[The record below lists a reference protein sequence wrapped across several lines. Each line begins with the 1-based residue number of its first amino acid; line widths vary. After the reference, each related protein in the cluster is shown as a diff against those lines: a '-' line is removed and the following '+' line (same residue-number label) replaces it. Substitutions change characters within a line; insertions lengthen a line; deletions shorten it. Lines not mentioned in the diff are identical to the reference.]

1 MLTKAV
7 VFEKCMQSVHNKI
20 ESLEKA
26 LDELRE
32 SGMNETKST
41 AGDKHET
48 ALAMIQIE
56 QENKRIQLKE
66 VLQQY
71 ERLRKIDISI
81 KSVSVGIGSLVQTN
95 NAWLFISQAIGKITV
110 GNETVIAVSPQSPL
124 GIKLIGL
131 KENDTAEFNGIKYT
145 IERIE

>member
-1 MLTKAV
+1 MLTKAI
-7 VFEKCMQSVHNKI
+7 VFEKCMQLVHDKI
-20 ESLEKA
+20 ELLEKV

-56 QENKRIQLKE
+56 QENKRMQLKE
-66 VLQQY
+66 AVQQY

-81 KSVSVGIGSLVQTN
+81 KSVSVGIGSLVKTN
-95 NAWLFISQAIGKITV
+95 KAWLFISQAIGKITV
-110 GNETVIAVSPQSPL
+110 GIETVIAVSPQSPL

-131 KENDTAEFNGIKYT
+131 KENDTVEFNGIKYT
-145 IERIE
+145 IKRIE

>member
-1 MLTKAV
+1 
-7 VFEKCMQSVHNKI
+7 MQLVHDKI
-20 ESLEKA
+20 KLLEKA

-56 QENKRIQLKE
+56 QENKRMQLKE
-66 VLQQY
+66 AVQQY

-81 KSVSVGIGSLVQTN
+81 KSVSVGIGSLVKTN
-95 NAWLFISQAIGKITV
+95 KAWLFISQAIGKITV
-110 GNETVIAVSPQSPL
+110 GIETVITVSPQSPL
-124 GIKLIGL
+124 GTKLIGL
-131 KENDTAEFNGIKYT
+131 KENDSVEFNDIKYT